1 MNEKKTFL
9 ERNHQRDSKS
19 IVNSSTA
26 RTVGN
31 AVLDDKKD
39 IVGQALR
46 LPSRALPNLYRRVRQ
61 PKRLPTIFGGCLSV
75 VRPVAGTTQRRSMIL
90 SHKYKFIFIK
100 TAKTAGTSIEVFLSK
115 LCGATDV
122 VTPIEPPVE
131 GHQPRN
137 CEGFINP
144 VPEILERPGKLFSTL

>member
-46 LPSRALPNLYRRVRQ
+46 LPSRALPNLYRRLTATEAVALQ
-61 PKRLPTIFGGCLSV
+61 FLLFGSWLS
-75 VRPVAGTTQRRSMIL
+75 
-90 SHKYKFIFIK
+90 F
-100 TAKTAGTSIEVFLSK
+100 
-115 LCGATDV
+115 
-122 VTPIEPPVE
+122 
-131 GHQPRN
+131 
-137 CEGFINP
+137 
-144 VPEILERPGKLFSTL
+144 